1 MASINFYKLLSI
13 IINSFIIIKLM
24 HESDEMFTKL
34 IARFGAKALEKKKE
48 KDFMK
53 HLAAKVD

>member
-1 MASINFYKLLSI
+1 
-13 IINSFIIIKLM
+13 M